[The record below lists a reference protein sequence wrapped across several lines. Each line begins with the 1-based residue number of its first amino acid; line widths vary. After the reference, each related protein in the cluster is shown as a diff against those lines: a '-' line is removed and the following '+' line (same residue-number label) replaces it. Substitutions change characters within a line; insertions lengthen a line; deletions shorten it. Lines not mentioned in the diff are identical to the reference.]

1 MNVPQREK
9 KGESAF
15 ARLAEARRR
24 SAAVRPRWA
33 SLAGSILAGVV
44 VGAWLWS
51 GGAGNSLGNDVLS
64 HIEDEVPMV
73 AAGGPAPA
81 GSVSRVLAQGGIRLR
96 PGAGEVLYARTCRF
110 RGRPVPH
117 LVLQSEG
124 GPATVLLLSDEPV
137 EATESFTGSGFS
149 GRIEP
154 AGPGSIAVVAA
165 ASADVERIAAQVRAA
180 VEWPR
185 AKNVP

>member
-1 MNVPQREK
+1 MNVPRREK
-9 KGESAF
+9 NGESAL

-24 SAAVRPRWA
+24 TAVVRPRWA

-51 GGAGNSLGNDVLS
+51 GGSGNSLGDDVLS
-64 HIEDEVPMV
+64 HLEGESKTV
-73 AAGGPAPA
+73 AAATGALDPAA
-81 GSVSRVLAQGGIRLR
+81 VARVLERGGIRLR
-96 PGAGEVLYARTCRF
+96 PEAAEVLYANSCRF
-110 RGRPVPH
+110 RGRTVPH

-124 GPATVLLLSDEPV
+124 GPVSVLVLRDETVADPV
-137 EATESFTGSGFS
+137 SIAGRGFS

-165 ASADVERIAAQVRAA
+165 AGADPERITAQARAA
-180 VEWPR
+180 VEWL
-185 AKNVP
+185 

>member
-33 SLAGSILAGVV
+33 SLAGSVLAGAV

-51 GGAGNSLGNDVLS
+51 GGSGNSLGEDVLS
-64 HIEDEVPMV
+64 HIEGEP
-73 AAGGPAPA
+73 AALAGGGPAPA
-81 GSVSRVLAQGGIRLR
+81 ERVSRVLEQGGVRLR
-96 PGAGEVLYARTCRF
+96 PGAGEVVYARTCRF
-110 RGRPVPH
+110 RGRSVPH

-124 GPATVLLLSDEPV
+124 GPVTVLVLRDVPV
-137 EATESFTGSGFS
+137 DAAESFTGSGFS

-165 ASADVERIAAQVRAA
+165 AGADLERIAAQARAA
-180 VEWPR
+180 VERP
-185 AKNVP
+185 

>member
-1 MNVPQREK
+1 MNVREREK

-24 SAAVRPRWA
+24 TAAVRPRWA
-33 SLAGSILAGVV
+33 SLVGSVLAGAV

-51 GGAGNSLGNDVLS
+51 GGRGNSLGKDVLS
-64 HIEDEVPMV
+64 HMEDEVPAV
-73 AAGGPAPA
+73 AAGGPVPA
-81 GSVSRVLAQGGIRLR
+81 ERVSRVLEQGGIRLR
-96 PGAGEVLYARTCRF
+96 PGAGEVVYAKTCRF
-110 RGRPVPH
+110 RGRSVPH

-124 GPATVLLLSDEPV
+124 GPVTVLVLREEPV
-137 EATESFTGSGFS
+137 DAPTSFTGGGFS

-165 ASADVERIAAQVRAA
+165 AGADLERIAAQARAA
-180 VEWPR
+180 VEWP
-185 AKNVP
+185 

>member
-9 KGESAF
+9 KGDSAF
-15 ARLAEARRR
+15 ARRAEAGRRT
-24 SAAVRPRWA
+24 ADVRPRWA
-33 SLAGSILAGVV
+33 SLVGSVLAGAV

-51 GGAGNSLGNDVLS
+51 GGPGNSLADDVLS
-64 HIEDEVPMV
+64 HIGDEVPAV

-81 GSVSRVLAQGGIRLR
+81 ESVSRVLEQGGIRLR
-96 PGAGEVLYARTCRF
+96 PGAGDVLYANACRL
-110 RGRPVPH
+110 RGHPVPH

-124 GPATVLLLSDEPV
+124 GPVTVLVLRDEPV
-137 EATESFTGSGFS
+137 GDAESFTGSGFS

-165 ASADVERIAAQVRAA
+165 AGADLERFAAQVRAA
-180 VEWPR
+180 IEWL
-185 AKNVP
+185 

>member
-9 KGESAF
+9 KGDSAF

-24 SAAVRPRWA
+24 TAAVRPRWA
-33 SLAGSILAGVV
+33 SLVGSVLAGTV

-51 GGAGNSLGNDVLS
+51 GGQGNSLGDAVLS
-64 HIEDEVPMV
+64 HLDQEAETV
-73 AAGGPAPA
+73 AAATGPVDPT
-81 GSVSRVLAQGGIRLR
+81 SVAEVLGQGGIRLR

-117 LVLQSEG
+117 LVLQSGDGEV
-124 GPATVLLLSDEPV
+124 TVLALRDEPV
-137 EATESFTGSGFS
+137 GAAESFTGSGFS

-154 AGPGSIAVVAA
+154 AGPGSLAVAGAA
-165 ASADVERIAAQVRAA
+165 GADIERLAARLQAA
-180 VEWPR
+180 IEWL
-185 AKNVP
+185 

>member
-9 KGESAF
+9 KGESAL

-24 SAAVRPRWA
+24 TAAVRPRWA
-33 SLAGSILAGVV
+33 SLVGSVLAGAV

-51 GGAGNSLGNDVLS
+51 GGPGNSLGEDVLS
-64 HIEDEVPMV
+64 HVEDEVPTV

-81 GSVSRVLAQGGIRLR
+81 ESVSRVLEQGGIRLR
-96 PGAGEVLYARTCRF
+96 PGAWEVVYAKTCRF
-110 RGRPVPH
+110 RGRSVPH
-117 LVLQSEG
+117 LVLQTKG
-124 GPATVLLLSDEPV
+124 GPMTVLVLRDEPV
-137 EATESFTGSGFS
+137 DAAESFTGSGFS

-165 ASADVERIAAQVRAA
+165 AGADLERIAAQARAA
-180 VEWPR
+180 VEWP
-185 AKNVP
+185 